1 MHGLPPVHE
10 QFGAPLQFTLQ
21 LPAVQPVI
29 RQATAAWHVSVQPP
43 PAQSTVTLHAVGM
56 GSAQLPRGQDV

>member
-10 QFGAPLQFTLQ
+10 QLGAPLQFTVQ

-43 PAQSTVTLHAVGM
+43 PAQSSAMLQAVGM
-56 GSAQLPRGQDV
+56 GSKQLPRGHDV